1 MIETKASRL
10 QALSG
15 IVTVPT
21 FVVIARDDAH
31 DLNLDNSCRYLVRSS
46 SQREDQEE
54 FSQAGQFSTYGPL
67 DAGMV
72 SASIKKAFL
81 NRDVDE
87 VIVQKYVS
95 AEEWGVAFCFS
106 AKSMLVEYSGE
117 FEGVTSGTVI
127 PFTALLPT
135 TCPRYKKLEE
145 QLLKIHARFGP
156 SDIEFVNLKNPQFVQ
171 VRPITRNIH
180 YDENFVR
187 LKMQLQ
193 ELQSSSWR
201 ENDVCR
207 ILAERDSKSRALSK
221 IYLQA
226 LQDVYATWLKTSVS
240 IPQKPFVKIS
250 EQYFM
255 NQELEEQITPGFFK
269 IVRLS
274 FQIPGILRE
283 IRKQDLTRLSALQ
296 LMQKSILVSLAYELF
311 KHKGAMELREEIRA
325 ELEKKVP
332 HGRLEA
338 NFHSDRILSSAIEFD
353 PEKSLWKQISFRDE
367 QGVVVVEGDLDAGP
381 YYRFTDREQ
390 EIPHGV
396 IVVTDH
402 LYPEIGKYM
411 GGIRGIICK
420 YGALSAH
427 VAILAREYQ
436 VPLKIQTEID
446 RYE

>member
-10 QALSG
+10 KALSS

-21 FVVIARDDAH
+21 FVVIARDDLH
-31 DLNLDNSCRYLVRSS
+31 DFNLDSSCRYLVRSS
-46 SQREDQEE
+46 SKREDQVE

-67 DAGMV
+67 DREMV
-72 SASIKKAFL
+72 SASINKAFL
-81 NRDVDE
+81 NRDVNE
-87 VIVQKYVS
+87 VIVQQYV
-95 AEEWGVAFCFS
+95 AAKVWGVAFCFS
-106 AKSMLVEYSGE
+106 EKNMRVEYSSE
-117 FEGVTSGTVI
+117 FEGETSGTVN

-135 TCPRYKKLEE
+135 DFPRYKKLE
-145 QLLKIHARFGP
+145 QRLLKIHAQFGP
-156 SDIEFVNLKNPQFVQ
+156 SDIEFVNLENPQFVQ
-171 VRPITRNIH
+171 VRPITRNIQ

-207 ILAERDSKSRALSK
+207 ILAERDSKSQALSE

-226 LQDVYATWLKTSVS
+226 LQEVYAAWLNTKIS
-240 IPQKPFVKIS
+240 IPHKPFVKIS

-255 NQELEEQITPGFFK
+255 NRELEEQITPGFFK

-274 FQIPGILRE
+274 FQISRILRE
-283 IRKQDLTRLSALQ
+283 ISKQDLARLSAPQ

-311 KHKGAMELREEIRA
+311 KHKDAMELREEIRA
-325 ELEKKVP
+325 ELEKKMP
-332 HGRLEA
+332 EGKLDTD
-338 NFHSDRILSSAIEFD
+338 FHSDNILNGSIEFD
-353 PEKSLWKQISFRDE
+353 LNNCLWKQISVRDG
-367 QGVVVVEGDLDAGP
+367 QGIVVVDGDFDTGP
-381 YYRFTDREQ
+381 YYRLNNREQ
-390 EIPHGV
+390 VIPRGV

-411 GGIRGIICK
+411 TDIRGIICK

-436 VPLKIQTEID
+436 VPLIIQTEIA

>member
-1 MIETKASRL
+1 VIETKASRL
-10 QALSG
+10 QALGS
-15 IVTVPT
+15 IVTVPE
-21 FVVIARDDAH
+21 FVVIARDDGD
-31 DLNLDNSCRYLVRSS
+31 DLNLDGSSQYLVRSS
-46 SQREDQEE
+46 SKKEDQDE

-67 DAGMV
+67 DRKIV
-72 SASIKKAFL
+72 PASIKKAFL

-87 VIVQKYVS
+87 VIVQEYVA

-106 AKSMLVEYSGE
+106 AKSMLIEYSGE
-117 FEGVTSGTVI
+117 FEGVTSGTVN
-127 PFTALLPT
+127 PFTAILPT
-135 TCPRYKKLEE
+135 TCTRYKKLEQ
-145 QLLKIHARFGP
+145 QLLKIHAQFGP
-156 SDIEFVNLKNPQFVQ
+156 SDIEFVNLENPQFVQ
-171 VRPITRNIH
+171 VRPITRNIP

-193 ELQSSSWR
+193 ELECSSWR

-207 ILAERDSKSRALSK
+207 ILAERDNNSRVLSE

-226 LQDVYATWLKTSVS
+226 LERVYATWLKTSIS
-240 IPQKPFVKIS
+240 IPHKPFIKIS

-255 NQELEEQITPGFFK
+255 NQALEEQITPGFFK
-269 IVRLS
+269 IIRLS
-274 FQIPGILRE
+274 FQISRILRD
-283 IRKQDLTRLSALQ
+283 IRKQDLTRLSSLQ

-311 KHKGAMELREEIRA
+311 KNKDAMELREEIRV

-332 HGRLEA
+332 QGRLEA
-338 NFHSDRILSSAIEFD
+338 DFHSDNILNNSIQFD
-353 PEKSLWKQISFRDE
+353 REKSLWKKISYRDE
-367 QGVVVVEGDLDAGP
+367 QGIVVVDGDFDTGP
-381 YYRFTDREQ
+381 YYRLNDRDQ

-396 IVVTDH
+396 IVITEH

-411 GGIRGIICK
+411 SDIKGIICK

-436 VPLKIQTEID
+436 VPLIIQTEIE

>member
-1 MIETKASRL
+1 MIATKASRL
-10 QALSG
+10 QALSS

-21 FVVIARDDAH
+21 FVVIARDDTH
-31 DLNLDNSCRYLVRSS
+31 NLNLDSSRRYLVRSS
-46 SQREDQEE
+46 SKMEDQEE

-67 DAGMV
+67 DREMV
-72 SASIKKAFL
+72 SASIKKAFQ

-87 VIVQKYVS
+87 VIVQQYV
-95 AEEWGVAFCFS
+95 AAAEWGVAFCFS
-106 AKSMLVEYSGE
+106 EKSMLVEYSSE
-117 FEGVTSGTVI
+117 FEGVTSGTVN

-135 TCPRYKKLEE
+135 TLPRYKKLEQ
-145 QLLKIHARFGP
+145 QLLKIHAQFGP
-156 SDIEFVNLKNPQFVQ
+156 SDIEFVNLENPQFVQ

-207 ILAERDSKSRALSK
+207 ILAERDSNSRALSE

-226 LQDVYATWLKTSVS
+226 LKQVYTTRLNTKIS
-240 IPQKPFVKIS
+240 IPHKPFVKIS

-255 NQELEEQITPGFFK
+255 NRELEEQITPGFFK

-274 FQIPGILRE
+274 FQIPGILRD
-283 IRKQDLTRLSALQ
+283 IKKQDLTSLSAPQ

-311 KHKGAMELREEIRA
+311 KHKEAMELREEIRA

-332 HGRLEA
+332 QGEFEA
-338 NFHSDRILSSAIEFD
+338 DFYCDNILNSSIEFD
-353 PEKSLWKQISFRDE
+353 RKRRIWKQISIRD
-367 QGVVVVEGDLDAGP
+367 GRGIVVVDGDFDAGP
-381 YYRFTDREQ
+381 YYRFNDREQ
-390 EIPHGV
+390 EIPPGV
-396 IVVTDH
+396 IVITDH

-411 GGIRGIICK
+411 TDIRGIICK

-436 VPLKIQTEID
+436 VPLKIQCEIE

>member
-10 QALSG
+10 KALSA
-15 IVTVPT
+15 IVSVPE

-31 DLNLDNSCRYLVRSS
+31 DLNLDSSCRYLVRSS
-46 SQREDQEE
+46 SKREDQEE

-67 DAGMV
+67 DREMV
-72 SASIKKAFL
+72 SASINKAFL
-81 NRDVDE
+81 NLDVDE
-87 VIVQKYVS
+87 VIVQEYV
-95 AEEWGVAFCFS
+95 AAKEWGVAFCFS
-106 AKSMLVEYSGE
+106 EKSILVEYSSE
-117 FEGVTSGTVI
+117 FEGVTSGTVN

-135 TCPRYKKLEE
+135 TCPRYKKLE
-145 QLLKIHARFGP
+145 QRLLKIHAQFGS
-156 SDIEFVNLKNPQFVQ
+156 SDIEFVNLEEPQFVQ
-171 VRPITRNIH
+171 VRPITRDIE

-193 ELQSSSWR
+193 ELECSTWI

-207 ILAERDSKSRALSK
+207 ILAERDNQSKAISE

-226 LQDVYATWLKTSVS
+226 LEDVYATRLKTSIS
-240 IPQKPFVKIS
+240 IPRKPFVKIS

-255 NQELEEQITPGFFK
+255 NQKLEEQITPGFFK

-274 FQIPGILRE
+274 FQMSRILRD
-283 IRKQDLTRLSALQ
+283 IQKQDLTRLSTPQ

-311 KHKGAMELREEIRA
+311 KNKEAMKLREEIRE
-325 ELEKKVP
+325 ELEKRVP
-332 HGRLEA
+332 EGRLEA
-338 NFHSDRILSSAIEFD
+338 DFHSDNILNSLIVFD
-353 PEKSLWKQISFRDE
+353 REKSLWKQISFRDE
-367 QGVVVVEGDLDAGP
+367 QGIVVVEGDLDQGP
-381 YYRFTDREQ
+381 YYRLDDREQ
-390 EIPHGV
+390 VIPRGV

-402 LYPEIGKYM
+402 LYPEIGKY
-411 GGIRGIICK
+411 ITEINGIICK

-427 VAILAREYQ
+427 VAILAREYK

>member
-10 QALSG
+10 KALSS
-15 IVTVPT
+15 IVTVPK
-21 FVVIARDDAH
+21 FVVIARGDSH
-31 DLNLDNSCRYLVRSS
+31 GLSLDSSRRYLVRSS
-46 SQREDQEE
+46 SKREDQEE

-67 DAGMV
+67 DSEMA

-87 VIVQKYVS
+87 VIVQEYVA

-106 AKSMLVEYSGE
+106 TRSMLVEYSSE
-117 FEGVTSGTVI
+117 FEGVTSGTVN
-127 PFTALLPT
+127 PFTALLPADY
-135 TCPRYKKLEE
+135 PRYKKLEQ
-145 QLLKIHARFGP
+145 QLLKIHAQFGP
-156 SDIEFVNLKNPQFVQ
+156 SDIEFENLENPQFVQ
-171 VRPITRNIH
+171 VRPITRDIQ

-207 ILAERDSKSRALSK
+207 ILAERDSQSRALGE

-226 LQDVYATWLKTSVS
+226 IKDVYTAWLNTKVS
-240 IPQKPFVKIS
+240 IPHQPFIKIS

-255 NQELEEQITPGFFK
+255 NRELEEQIIPGFFK

-274 FQIPGILRE
+274 FQMSRILRD
-283 IRKQDLTRLSALQ
+283 IKKQDLTHLSAPQ
-296 LMQKSILVSLAYELF
+296 LMQKSILISLAYELF
-311 KHKGAMELREEIRA
+311 KHKDAMELREEIRR

-332 HGRLEA
+332 QGRLA
-338 NFHSDRILSSAIEFD
+338 ADFHSDNILSSSIELD
-353 PEKSLWKQISFRDE
+353 RDKRLWKQISIRDG
-367 QGVVVVEGDLDAGP
+367 QGVIVVDGDFDTGP
-381 YYRFTDREQ
+381 YFRFSNQEQ
-390 EIPHGV
+390 EIPPGV
-396 IVVTDH
+396 IVISDH

-411 GGIRGIICK
+411 AGIKGIICK

-436 VPLKIQTEID
+436 VPLKIQAEID